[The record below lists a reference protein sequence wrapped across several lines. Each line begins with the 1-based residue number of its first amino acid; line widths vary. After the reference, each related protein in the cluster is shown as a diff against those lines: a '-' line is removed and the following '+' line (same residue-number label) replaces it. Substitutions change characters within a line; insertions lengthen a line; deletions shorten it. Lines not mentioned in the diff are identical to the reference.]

1 LLDLELTEDARL
13 LLPRLRASLAGDI
26 VLTPAEDAA
35 YNRTVDRINTMWSGS
50 VIDRWAY

>member
-35 YNRTVDRINTMWSGS
+35 YNRTVDRINTMLSGS